1 MRYIWGSLGI
11 LVLIAG
17 VTVWS
22 SLYMAEIT
30 ETMQDY
36 LDAAGTAASREE
48 VLRTLTRMEAY
59 WEGQHWYLESVC
71 VHNDLEE
78 ASATLSNLYSA
89 ALCDDDDD
97 FLAAHRLIQVQLE
110 HITRS
115 EAFRLGNIL

>member
-1 MRYIWGSLGI
+1 MRYVWGALGI

-22 SLYMAEIT
+22 SLHMERIT
-30 ETMQDY
+30 DTMQDY
-36 LDAAGTAASREE
+36 LDAADAAESREE
-48 VLRTLTRMEAY
+48 LLTALSRMEEY
-59 WEGQHWYLESVC
+59 WKKQHLYLESVC

-78 ASATLSNLYSA
+78 AGATLSNLRSA

-97 FLAAHRLIQVQLE
+97 FLAAHRLLQVQLE
-110 HITRS
+110 HISRS